1 MVTNCHPYRFVCV
14 WPGLASSLF
23 VTVCLLLALCKP
35 KKGHAVSI
43 GDSDLLLA
51 LDRSGMNLP
60 LASHVFPDGP
70 DKRLVQLRFAFRRD
84 TFLI

>member
-23 VTVCLLLALCKP
+23 VTVCCSPFASQ

-43 GDSDLLLA
+43 GHSDLLLA